1 MTPVIKR
8 TLDEL
13 NRINVPKE
21 FVQALGWSSRK
32 LIDVYLNGDTLVMR
46 AADEREE
53 EGGESILKVWV

>member
-32 LIDVYLNGDTLVMR
+32 LIDVYLNGDTLVLR
-46 AADEREE
+46 AAEESEE
-53 EGGESILKVWV
+53 EDGESLVKIWV

>member
-21 FVQALGWSSRK
+21 FAKALGWSSRQ
-32 LIDVYLNGDTLVMR
+32 LIDVYLKDDILVMR
-46 AADEREE
+46 AAEE
-53 EGGESILKVWV
+53 SAEEDSEALLKIWV